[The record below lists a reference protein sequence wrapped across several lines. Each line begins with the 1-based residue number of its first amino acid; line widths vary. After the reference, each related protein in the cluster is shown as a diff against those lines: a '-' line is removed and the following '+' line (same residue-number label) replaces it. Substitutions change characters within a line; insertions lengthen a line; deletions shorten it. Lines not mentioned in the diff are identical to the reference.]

1 MTESVVRNN
10 QQEIRSLGDL
20 PQPKGW
26 PVLGN
31 FLQVKNTTLHQQL
44 EKWAADYDDTY
55 KVNLA
60 GMIFVVISDPV
71 IIKDILRR
79 RPKAFNRTANLE
91 RVFKEL
97 GIHGVL
103 SANGEDWKRQRRLIM
118 PAFSKKS
125 LASFFPLLEQTTER
139 LRRRLLHSCNQS
151 TALDIH
157 DDLRRFTVDITT
169 TLVFGHD
176 TRLLE
181 KDEDGLQTHLEVI
194 FPQLNSRTK
203 MPFPYWQYIKLKK
216 DRQLDQALVEVEKYA
231 LEIVEQTREELHQRP
246 ELAESPETIL
256 QAMVSASNDD
266 DNRLNNEELFANILT
281 LLLAG
286 EDTTSNLI
294 AWMLYFI
301 RQMPEVQR
309 EIAAEA
315 DKVIA
320 TNGGTLCVEGL
331 EDLKYLEAVARET
344 LRLKSTAPMI
354 SAETASEQTLLD
366 GTQLPAGTSMFL
378 LTRLGGLNE
387 SLFPDAKQFQP
398 ERWLEDSLSHEA
410 CPHRAT
416 SHFPFGGGARHCP
429 GESLAF
435 MEAKMVVAML
445 CRHFTITKPSNS
457 PAVEEEFAI
466 TMRPANLQVC
476 LQPKQ

>member
-1 MTESVVRNN
+1 MTESVVQDN
-10 QQEIRSLGDL
+10 QLEKRTLKDL

-31 FLQVKNTTLHQQL
+31 FLQIQTTKLHQQL
-44 EKWAADYDDTY
+44 EQWATEYGDTY
-55 KVNLA
+55 KIDIA
-60 GMIFVVISDPV
+60 GMVFVVISDPV
-71 IIKDILRR
+71 VVKDILRR
-79 RPKAFNRTANLE
+79 RPKSFNRTASLE

-103 SANGEDWKRQRRLIM
+103 SANGESWKRQRRLIM

-139 LRRRLLHSCNQS
+139 LRLRLLQSCNQN

-169 TLVFGHD
+169 ALVFGHD

-181 KDEDGLQTHLEVI
+181 KDEDGLQMYLEVI

-216 DRQLDQALVEVEKYA
+216 DRKLDQALVEVEKYA
-231 LEIVEQTREELHQRP
+231 MEIVEQTRSELLLKP
-246 ELAESPETIL
+246 ELANAPVTIL
-256 QAMVSASNDD
+256 QAMVAASDD
-266 DNRLNNEELFANILT
+266 ENNRLSDKELFANILT

-301 RQMPEVQR
+301 RQMPDVQQK
-309 EIAAEA
+309 IAEEA
-315 DKVIA
+315 HRISSMHD
-320 TNGGTLCVEGL
+320 GSLCVQGL
-331 EDLKYLEAVARET
+331 EELNYLEAVARET

-354 SAETASEQTLLD
+354 SAETASQQTLLD
-366 GTQLPAGTSMFL
+366 GTELPAGTCLFL
-378 LTRLGGLNE
+378 LTRLGGLNAAH
-387 SLFPDAKQFQP
+387 FPDAEQFQP
-398 ERWLEDSLSHEA
+398 ERWLEGALTQEA

-429 GESLAF
+429 GETLAF

-445 CRHFTITKPSNS
+445 CQHFEISQPNVSTV
-457 PAVEEEFAI
+457 VEEEFAI
-466 TMRPANLQVC
+466 TMRPKNLQIC
-476 LQPKQ
+476 LRPKP